1 MEAFND
7 EGGGGVAP
15 PRGDFFLCE
24 VKCYVA
30 HYFEEEEDD

>member
-1 MEAFND
+1 MMR
-7 EGGGGVAP
+7 GGGGGCV
-15 PRGDFFLCE
+15 DFFLCE